1 MNNNRVLLLTALL
14 MSAVVS
20 WGQDIALMQNDDG
33 TWRLDAMPAYDVSLQ
48 VEYEENDSIPAP
60 ADDIFLI
67 QGTDSTWTLPAMPA
81 YDVELVVE
89 YEEEDIPVNPDD
101 ILLTDNDDGTWTLAA
116 MPPFDVELMVEYE
129 DEELPEPIKFVT
141 AVEPFDFAQPGE
153 AVTTESGIV
162 ISLDDSDTVNA
173 DEGSVTLH
181 TTYTTSELESIV
193 SDNVPGSSSFAEV
206 FKGIY
211 FILAAGKG
219 RVELDIETFG
229 NYMMSV
235 VEKSQLIGNYA
246 KTVKGTIVIEYDVDA
261 DTWFFA
267 YPSVSTSSGIRRA
280 NTSDTDGGLKTNDG
294 YAKIKGF
301 AIAGLDHKFH
311 WADARIDGNDI
322 IVSSPNVTFPV
333 AVRYAWADN
342 PYCNL
347 CNGEGLPAFPFRTD
361 DWPGLTLGK
370 K

>member
-60 ADDIFLI
+60 ADDIFLT
-67 QGTDSTWTLPAMPA
+67 QGTDSIWTLPAMPA

-162 ISLDDSDTVNA
+162 ISLDDSDTVDA

-193 SDNVPGSSSFAEV
+193 SDNVLGSSSFAEV

-280 NTSDTDGGLKTNDG
+280 NTSDTDGGLKLFSIRIIPDEIYDPDG
-294 YAKIKGF
+294 ITSPA
-301 AIAGLDHKFH
+301 ALQE
-311 WADARIDGNDI
+311 DGTI
-322 IVSSPNVTFPV
+322 YNVLGQ
-333 AVRYAWADN
+333 R
-342 PYCNL
+342 
-347 CNGEGLPAFPFRTD
+347 
-361 DWPGLTLGK
+361 LGK
-370 K
+370 MQRGLNIIGGKKMIVK